1 MVNQEESV
9 SFLFLGLSSSFLRFT
24 ILPFVFLMVV
34 GTISKLGLACTCLL
48 SSRTLLRKALRLFT
62 ISYWS
67 LKGSLLK
74 ALFPLAYS
82 PSIVLIL
89 AMYSLPL

>member
-34 GTISKLGLACTCLL
+34 GTISKLGLDYTCLFN
-48 SSRTLLRKALRLFT
+48 SSTLLRKALRLFT
-62 ISYWS
+62 INY
-67 LKGSLLK
+67 
-74 ALFPLAYS
+74 
-82 PSIVLIL
+82 
-89 AMYSLPL
+89 